1 MVVQRV
7 RRIAMV
13 GFPEAQM
20 LDICGPLEVFSRASR
35 VLSDEGRK
43 GPDVYTVELLARH
56 AGLVRTS
63 SGIELVASRSFESVR
78 NGLDTLL
85 VAGGRGVHAALS
97 DRALINWLR
106 RIAPRVRRLASV
118 CTGTFLLAEAG
129 LLDGKRVTTHWASCD
144 KLAAQYPRLTVDP
157 DPIFIRQGR
166 LYTAAG
172 VTSGMDLA
180 LALVAEDHGTAV
192 SRAVA
197 RELVLFLQRPGGQSQ
212 FSTQLQIQS
221 SDSESLAELQA
232 WMADHL
238 REDLSVDALARRV
251 AMSPRNFARVFA
263 KTAGTTPAQFV
274 QRMRVEAA
282 RRRLE
287 ESEEGVKEIAAECG
301 FGTAESMRRAFLR
314 AIRVPPSAYRSRFSE
329 TFNGE
334 LVALS
339 GGSS

>member
-238 REDLSVDALARRV
+238 GEDLSVDALARRV

-263 KTAGTTPAQFV
+263 KRVGTTPARFV

-329 TFNGE
+329 TFSGE